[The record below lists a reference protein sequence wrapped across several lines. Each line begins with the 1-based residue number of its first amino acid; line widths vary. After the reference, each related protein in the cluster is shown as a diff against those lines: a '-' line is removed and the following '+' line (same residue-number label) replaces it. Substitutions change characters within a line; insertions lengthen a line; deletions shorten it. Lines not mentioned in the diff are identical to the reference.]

1 MSIVKMK
8 RLRLIGMR
16 DQREELLRLLQ
27 HMGCVEVSEPED
39 RKEDPEWSAL
49 TRPDPAPLTRAREA
63 KASAEA
69 ALRTLAKYA
78 PKEKSSPLAMIQPRP
93 AVTEARLFDDGAY
106 AAALDSAG
114 ALNGLERTIGS
125 LYAEQNK
132 LRTQKL
138 SLAPWLELDI
148 PLETASTSQ
157 VAVQFGAVSAGVDA
171 GALEGALSAAGDLS
185 QVLWAGRDTELRYFA
200 FLCHKSQE
208 EACQEVLKEYGF
220 ARSALRGW
228 TGTAAENDRQ
238 LDQRL
243 AEVQKELEAAMSKA
257 GEYAP
262 QKADLNLCVERAD
275 QEICREE
282 ARCRLLDTGTAY
294 LLEGWVP
301 AAEEAPLVQALAR
314 FDCCW
319 ETEDP
324 AVEDYPQVPVKLKNN
339 AFTRPLSMVT
349 DMYSLPAY
357 GTVDPNP
364 LMAPFFILF
373 YGMMLADMGYGLIM
387 MIVSLVVM
395 KRRKPNGDTTRYMFP
410 LMGLCG
416 VSTFLWG
423 AATGGFFGDFL
434 TQLVALTTGG
444 AFALPALF
452 SPVDDALP
460 VLVGSLILG
469 VIQIFTGMGVNI
481 YRKVKQGEVM
491 SALCGEVAW
500 YAVFV
505 LVGGGIALG
514 MTGPGFI
521 AALVVIVLT
530 QGYGKQGIG
539 GKLMGIGGSL
549 YNNITGYFSDIL
561 SYSRLMALMLAGAVV
576 AQVFNTLGALTG
588 NVIFFILI
596 AFIGNALNFALNILG
611 CYVHDMRLQCLEYF
625 GRFYEDGGTAF
636 RPLNIRTRSVDIVE
650 E

>member
-39 RKEDPEWSAL
+39 RREDPEWASL
-49 TRPDPAPLTRAREA
+49 TRPDPAPLNRARDA
-63 KASAEA
+63 RSSTEA
-69 ALRTLAKYA
+69 ALNTLKKYA
-78 PKEKSSPLAMIQPRP
+78 PKEKTSLLKARP
-93 AVTEARLFDDGAY
+93 TVTEGQLFDDGAY
-106 AAALDSAG
+106 ESALADAAALND
-114 ALNGLERTIGS
+114 LERKIAS

-157 VAVQFGAVSAGVDA
+157 VSVSFGAVAAGVDLD
-171 GALEGALSAAGDLS
+171 ALEAALLSAAGELC
-185 QVLWAGRDTELRYFA
+185 QVLRAGSDPELQYFA

-220 ARSALRGW
+220 ARSSLRGW
-228 TGTAAENDRQ
+228 TGTAAENDRR
-238 LDQRL
+238 LDVRL
-243 AEVQKELEAAMSKA
+243 AEVGKELEAAMDQAA
-257 GEYAP
+257 GYGPKRAALE
-262 QKADLNLCVERAD
+262 LCLDRTD
-275 QEICREE
+275 QEIAREE
-282 ARCRLLDTGTAY
+282 ARCRLLDMETAFF
-294 LLEGWVP
+294 LEGWVP
-301 AAEEAPLVQALAR
+301 VPDEKALLDGLAR

-324 AVEDYPQVPVKLKNN
+324 AEEDYPSVPVKLKNN
-339 AFTRPLSMVT
+339 AFTRPLNMVT

-357 GTVDPNP
+357 GGVDPNP

-387 MIVSLVVM
+387 IIVSLVVM
-395 KRRKPNGDTTRYMFP
+395 KMRKPNGDTTRHMFP

-444 AFALPALF
+444 TFALPALF

-460 VLVGSLILG
+460 VLVGSLVLG
-469 VIQIFTGMGVNI
+469 VIQIFTGMAVNI
-481 YRKVKQGEVM
+481 YRKVKRGEVM
-491 SALCGEVAW
+491 DAVCGEVAW
-500 YAVFV
+500 YVIFL

-514 MTGPGFI
+514 MTGPALI

-539 GKLMGIGGSL
+539 GKIMGIGGSL

-588 NVIFFILI
+588 NVFFFLII

-636 RPLNIRTRSVDIVE
+636 RPLNIRTRSVDIVKE
-650 E
+650 